1 MKQKELLALARNTNT
16 SDLIREASIIRDKGH
31 GSLVTYSP
39 KVFIPLTHLCRD
51 VCHYCTFAK
60 TPKRISSPYMSVE
73 EVVDSAKRAEALGCK
88 EALFTLG
95 ERPELRYSAA
105 RKALSNMGYETT
117 LEYLKVASQAV
128 IDNTEILP
136 HLNPGCMSLKEI
148 LELRKKGTTII
159 FSTHRMES
167 VEEICDHIALINKSQ
182 TILEGP
188 IEQIKKQFTNN
199 TYEVITANKELRES
213 DCFTIINN
221 KKNIFQIL
229 LKEGKTQKEAL
240 QSILKEVE
248 IVSFKKEVPS
258 MEDIFIKAVNNA

>member
-1 MKQKELLALARNTNT
+1 MARNTNT

-105 RKALSNMGYETT
+105 RKALSNMGYKTT
-117 LEYLKVASQAV
+117 LEYLKIASQAV

-148 LELRKKGTTII
+148 LELRPVSASMGMMLESSSKRLCEKGGPHYGSPDKEPKKRLATLDSAGQAKVPFTTGILI
-159 FSTHRMES
+159 GIGETRQERVES
-167 VEEICDHIALINKSQ
+167 LIDIRRSHDKSGHIA
-182 TILEGP
+182 G
-188 IEQIKKQFTNN
+188 
-199 TYEVITANKELRES
+199 
-213 DCFTIINN
+213 
-221 KKNIFQIL
+221 
-229 LKEGKTQKEAL
+229 
-240 QSILKEVE
+240 
-248 IVSFKKEVPS
+248 
-258 MEDIFIKAVNNA
+258 

>member
-16 SDLIREASIIRDKGH
+16 SDLIREASVIRDKGY

-95 ERPELRYSAA
+95 ERPELRYSTA
-105 RKALSNMGYETT
+105 RKALSSMGYTTT

-128 IDNTEILP
+128 IDNTELLP

-148 LELRKKGTTII
+148 LELRPVSASMGMMLESSSKRFCMIRH
-159 FSTHRMES
+159 FS
-167 VEEICDHIALINKSQ
+167 VLFGFK
-182 TILEGP
+182 IL
-188 IEQIKKQFTNN
+188 NN
-199 TYEVITANKELRES
+199 HFLNMT
-213 DCFTIINN
+213 
-221 KKNIFQIL
+221 
-229 LKEGKTQKEAL
+229 
-240 QSILKEVE
+240 
-248 IVSFKKEVPS
+248 
-258 MEDIFIKAVNNA
+258 IFIMAFSYINQRLDSLLPGFTYTN